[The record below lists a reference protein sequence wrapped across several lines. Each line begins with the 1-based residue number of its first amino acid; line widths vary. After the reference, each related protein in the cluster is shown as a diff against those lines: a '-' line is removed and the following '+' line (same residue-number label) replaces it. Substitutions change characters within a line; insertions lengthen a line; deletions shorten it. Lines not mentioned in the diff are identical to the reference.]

1 MSNGSYQTHSWS
13 LNLLRINRKVNLWT
27 TNNPQSTTVTSNLNV
42 EPLIIHST
50 QQDFQSQSNPMN
62 RCIQVGQ
69 KWFPNLN
76 LWPDLI
82 LTFVCMYLSL
92 FESVKRKTE
101 THDYRT
107 LKCTLVTFQPGS
119 SPFFSFPFNFLK
131 FFSWCGSYYI
141 YITKKS
147 WSHIDRG
154 CTII

>member
-1 MSNGSYQTHSWS
+1 
-13 LNLLRINRKVNLWT
+13 
-27 TNNPQSTTVTSNLNV
+27 
-42 EPLIIHST
+42 
-50 QQDFQSQSNPMN
+50 MN

-141 YITKKS
+141 YNKKIMITYWPRLYDNLRESEKS
-147 WSHIDRG
+147 RNASANIERLLIRRSVHKHKLNISKITSRSHARARERERWENASEGMIWA
-154 CTII
+154 